1 MRPVGRW
8 GLREGIGLLA
18 ASWAGAVILCLAV
31 SSPPAFAEFEVPG
44 VDATKGELEL
54 EYRGARHW
62 GYPRR
67 DPDSGEID
75 ALKQSHEV
83 EIEYGLTDWWMLR
96 VTPNFEQPADDTI
109 DIFTV
114 GFETQFVLVPR
125 RGGSFGL
132 AFMAGYS
139 PADWFVDVEDPDEIE
154 FGPVVELANHKWL
167 LTLNPRL
174 ADQEELGF
182 EYAAQLQYRFADHW
196 AGAVMAF
203 GEIEELAHTGPFNEQ
218 THAIGPS
225 LYWFQNAEDDGEDEE
240 KNEAERKA
248 EWSAGLGT
256 LFGLTSE
263 TADVT
268 LRATLRM
275 EY

>member
-1 MRPVGRW
+1 MGGGALSW
-8 GLREGIGLLA
+8 GSRAALA
-18 ASWAGAVILCLAV
+18 LIISVH
-31 SSPPAFAEFEVPG
+31 SFPALAEFEVPG
-44 VDATKGELEL
+44 VDATTGEIEL

-62 GYPRR
+62 GPPRP
-67 DPDSGEID
+67 DPDTGEID

-83 EIEYGLTDWWMLR
+83 EIEYALTDWWMVR

-109 DIFTV
+109 DMFTV

-125 RGGSFGL
+125 NGGSFGL
-132 AFMAGYS
+132 AFMAGYEPS
-139 PADWFVDVEDPDEIE
+139 DWFVDVEDDDEIE
-154 FGPVVELANHKWL
+154 FGPVVELANYKWL

-174 ADQEELGF
+174 AEQEELGF

-196 AGAVMAF
+196 AGAIMAF
-203 GEIEELAHTGPFNEQ
+203 GEIEDLAHTGPFNAQ

-225 LYWFQNAEDDGEDEE
+225 LYWFQNGEDED
-240 KNEAERKA
+240 EANDGGLRKA

-256 LFGLTSE
+256 LFGMTSE
-263 TADVT
+263 TADIT

>member
-1 MRPVGRW
+1 VDGEQG
-8 GLREGIGLLA
+8 GLEM
-18 ASWAGAVILCLAV
+18 
-31 SSPPAFAEFEVPG
+31 
-44 VDATKGELEL
+44 

-62 GYPRR
+62 GDPR
-67 DPDSGEID
+67 PDEDGEINT
-75 ALKQSHEV
+75 LRQSHEV
-83 EIEYGLTDWWMLR
+83 EIQYAIFDWWMVRL
-96 VTPNFEQPADDTI
+96 TPNFEEPADDTI

-114 GFETQFVLVPR
+114 GFETQFVLIPR
-125 RGGSFGL
+125 NGGSFGL
-132 AFMAGYS
+132 AFMAGYEPS
-139 PADWFVDVEDPDEIE
+139 DWFVDAEDDDEIE
-154 FGPVVELANHKWL
+154 FGPVAEFANHKWL

-174 ADQEELGF
+174 AEQEELGF
-182 EYAAQLQYRFADHW
+182 EYAAQLQYRFAGHW
-196 AGAVMAF
+196 SGAVMAF
-203 GEIEELAHTGPFNEQ
+203 GEIEDLAHTGPFNAQ

-225 LYWFQNAEDDGEDEE
+225 LYWFSETDDEE
-240 KNEAERKA
+240 EEEHSTDQVRKA